1 MQDSYI
7 TSGAD
12 VKGVRGLSGTEFKD
26 FEGCFIQRHWPEE
39 TFSRHH
45 DKSFESAKG
54 VPITKLIGGG
64 GREEGGGKLLV
75 RFFPLHLVCRSFS
88 NPFFFTFIPCR
99 KYFSSL
105 FALQEYFPYPFPHY

>member
-12 VKGVRGLSGTEFKD
+12 VKGIRGLSGTEFKD

-54 VPITKLIGGG
+54 VSITKLIGGG
-64 GREEGGGKLLV
+64 VERRGGEVACTVFSTPPGLQE
-75 RFFPLHLVCRSFS
+75 FFKSI
-88 NPFFFTFIPCR
+88 FFTFIPCR